1 MKLPALLLFSVLS
14 SVSVASS
21 LQNNDGIYSTSANSQ
36 LNYHV
41 DSKTQLCFATS
52 EQTKQA
58 ALVQIDCSSLAKRS
72 EWKDIIT
79 WLNKPTPNEQAS
91 YRPHR

>member
-1 MKLPALLLFSVLS
+1 MKLPTLLLLSALS
-14 SVSVASS
+14 SASFADS
-21 LQNNDGIYSTSANSQ
+21 LQNSDGIYSTSKTNQ

-52 EQTKQA
+52 EQAKEA

-79 WLNKPTPNEQAS
+79 WLDKPIPNEQAS